1 MSEAMHRPDYGQM
14 LASISVPVLLISP
27 DHRIDFANDASES
40 FFGRSKR
47 RLEGQRV
54 DETLILKAKG

>member
-1 MSEAMHRPDYGQM
+1 MSKDTHRPDYGQM

-27 DHRIDFANDASES
+27 DHCIDYANDASEA

-47 RLEGQRV
+47 WLEGQRV
-54 DETLILKAKG
+54 DETLILQASG